1 MKEFRKYSKIST
13 KLLNTIFKRFK
24 EIENFDSI
32 QVLAYNTEYGV
43 QVQVG
48 FLTKK
53 PFGSELSEKFSNKEL
68 KKEIKNYLDMLW
80 INNYSLSINTVT
92 KDLWEEKYLPWA
104 EQKWLEDNLD

>member
-1 MKEFRKYSKIST
+1 MKDLKKYSKIST

-32 QVLAYNTEYGV
+32 QVLAHNTDYGV
-43 QVQVG
+43 QVQVS

-53 PFGSELSEKFSNKEL
+53 PFGSELSEKFNNREL
-68 KKEIKNYLDMLW
+68 NIEIKKYLNMLW
-80 INNYSLSINTVT
+80 IDKYSLSVNTVT
-92 KDLWEEKYLPWA
+92 KNLWEEKYLPWA